1 MFSYLAILHLKSIF
15 EEIREKDGLYSIPN
29 PIRYFKVQYE
39 FNFDGYD
46 MEQVNR

>member
-1 MFSYLAILHLKSIF
+1 M
-15 EEIREKDGLYSIPN
+15 PN

-46 MEQVNR
+46 MEQVNRDFVEFLYTLTDMYSDAK